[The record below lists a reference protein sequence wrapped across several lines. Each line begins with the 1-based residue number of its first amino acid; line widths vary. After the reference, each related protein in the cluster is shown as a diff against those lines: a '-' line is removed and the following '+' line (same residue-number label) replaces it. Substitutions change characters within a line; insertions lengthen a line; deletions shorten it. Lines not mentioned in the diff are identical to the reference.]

1 MLSAWHS
8 SGWQQNIAI
17 PGRVSGSPTA
27 SDMAVSAMPVGTLG
41 THNLGLSATQQGAA
55 AVEARVF
62 HLLFCDGFTYYTAA
76 PSFPKSCK
84 VQYGMVFFGSSG
96 RRLCIDPARL
106 ICRSWFCHYS
116 SQTAS
121 MVRWIEQSWYSACKT
136 HANTLCSS
144 TTCSGVSSVGT
155 LSPLNLR
162 AVEEILGGVKSP
174 LMQQWMC
181 FSSQACRSP
190 FSASGVYDKFI
201 REVFWRGEARSS
213 RGDQRG
219 SYGGAEAFPEQTYK
233 IFYNSG
239 VYHC

>member
-96 RRLCIDPARL
+96 RRLCIDPAYRA
-106 ICRSWFCHYS
+106 WFVDHDFVITAPKQRAWSTELSNRGIQHVRHTQTHYALPRHVQVS
-116 SQTAS
+116 
-121 MVRWIEQSWYSACKT
+121 RQSA
-136 HANTLCSS
+136 
-144 TTCSGVSSVGT
+144 
-155 LSPLNLR
+155 P
-162 AVEEILGGVKSP
+162 
-174 LMQQWMC
+174 
-181 FSSQACRSP
+181 
-190 FSASGVYDKFI
+190 
-201 REVFWRGEARSS
+201 
-213 RGDQRG
+213 
-219 SYGGAEAFPEQTYK
+219 
-233 IFYNSG
+233 
-239 VYHC
+239 